1 MTSNIMTSNIFPV
14 KREPRI
20 RTLIDSYRAYGK
32 FVAPEQFQR
41 PQAWGKNDKR
51 AYFESILMNRL
62 EGGFVMVDLNLASKA
77 LDKVDSDDR
86 AVDFFKDLILQGYK
100 YITLDGNNR
109 FSLIRDLLN
118 GDYKIPTGTYQY
130 ILDNDDT
137 IREQFICSD
146 NNTFDTLPEEIQS
159 LITDRALVISEYT
172 QIHYEGLSD
181 VFRNVNSGVPLNEQE
196 TRNAMNT
203 PWSDWIRSLRKKTE
217 IKDLLN
223 TVKGLNHMHRL
234 HGDEWLVQCIDFVIG
249 CSDDKNVRGVGQPSM
264 NRLYSSDI
272 EQFDIGKIEDTLIS
286 LSKYLHLM
294 IDDKNVKL
302 DAKFITR
309 PYTVMNMFWLM
320 MNGLDSYE
328 DVATAMVEY
337 DKSLK
342 VNSPV
347 WPYMN
352 DKGNNLVWACN
363 GLGTENNRMKMAVLN
378 EILETTLQEST
389 IEESV

>member
-1 MTSNIMTSNIFPV
+1 MSSNIFPI

-62 EGGFVMVDLNLASKA
+62 EGGFVMVDLYLASKA

-86 AVDFFKDLILQGYK
+86 AVGFFKDLILQGYK

-181 VFRNVNSGVPLNEQE
+181 VFRNVNSGVPLNDQE
-196 TRNAMNT
+196 IRNAMNT
-203 PWSDWIRSLRKKTE
+203 PWADWIRSLRKKTA

-223 TVKGLNHMHRL
+223 TTKGRNHMYRL
-234 HGDEWLVQCIDFVIG
+234 SGDEFLGQCIDYVLG
-249 CSDDKNVRGVGQPSM
+249 CDDEQNVRGSNQSTM
-264 NRLYSSDI
+264 NKMYSSDI
-272 EQFDIGKIEDTLIS
+272 SNVPTGQFEDTFIN
-286 LSKYLHLM
+286 LSEYIHKM
-294 IDDKNVKL
+294 IDDKDVKIES
-302 DAKFITR
+302 KFITR

-320 MNGLDSYE
+320 MNGLDTYE
-328 DVATAMVEY
+328 EVVTAMEEY

-342 VNSPV
+342 VKDNV

-352 DKGNNLVWACN
+352 EKGNNLVWACN
-363 GLGTENNRMKMAVLN
+363 GLGTMNNKMKMVVLN
-378 EILETTLQEST
+378 EILEIVLQENLM
-389 IEESV
+389 EETV

>member
-1 MTSNIMTSNIFPV
+1 MSKTLFPI
-14 KREPRI
+14 KREPRV
-20 RTLIDSYRAYGK
+20 RTLVDAYRSYSK

-86 AVDFFKDLILQGYK
+86 AVDFFNDLISLGFQ

-109 FSLIRDLLN
+109 FSLIRDLFV

-146 NNTFDTLPEEIQS
+146 NNTFDNLPEEIQK
-159 LITDRALVISEYT
+159 LIMDRSLVISEYT
-172 QIHYEGLSD
+172 QIHYEGLSE
-181 VFRNVNSGVPLNEQE
+181 VFRNVNSGVPLNDQE
-196 TRNAMNT
+196 IRNSMNT

-223 TVKGLNHMHRL
+223 TTKGLNHMYRL
-234 HGDEWLVQCIDFVIG
+234 SGDEYLVQCIDYVLS
-249 CSDDKNVRGVGQPSM
+249 CTDDQNVKAVAQSSM

-272 EQFDIGKIEDTLIS
+272 EDIDTGKIEDTFVY
-286 LSKYLHLM
+286 LSKYVHKM
-294 IDDKNVKL
+294 IDDEDVKIES
-302 DAKFITR
+302 KFITR

-337 DKSLK
+337 QKTLK
-342 VNSPV
+342 VKSDL

-363 GLGTENNRMKMAVLN
+363 GLGTENNKMKMVVLN
-378 EILETTLQEST
+378 EILETVLMSSNVLETA
-389 IEESV
+389 